1 MCQVC
6 LQFQLQKLTRNEARS
21 ALMEMISTNTIETLH
36 IFEVADL
43 IEGEEDEQTSEEE
56 GTEGIQTV

>member
-1 MCQVC
+1 MCIIC
-6 LQFQLQKLTRNEARS
+6 TEFQLQKLTKNEARS

-43 IEGEEDEQTSEEE
+43 IEGEEDGQTSEEE
-56 GTEGIQTV
+56 GAEGIQTV